1 MKETISLDK
10 LLNMHNEIL
19 SIAQKNENLNDLLA
33 VQDYKNYDVIQIK
46 QKLQLLFKKFQAAKY
61 LNKFPVETI
70 KNSSFVYDVCNT
82 QKQNTTTSYV
92 ENIVENHTDKEIWVT
107 LFYNNTM
114 ILAHKLTKK
123 EAVYFTNTFLLHKT
137 EEKIA
142 ESLEICKTSLQ
153 KIKKSCLVK
162 VWIELK
168 DFLEENM
175 Y

>member
-1 MKETISLDK
+1 MTEIISLDK
-10 LLNMHNEIL
+10 LFSMPNEIL
-19 SIAQKNENLNDLLA
+19 NITKKNENLNDLLA
-33 VQDYKNYDVIQIK
+33 IQDYQNYDVIQIK

-61 LNKFPVETI
+61 LNKFPIEAI
-70 KNSSFVYDVCNT
+70 KNSSFVYDVCNA
-82 QKQNTTTSYV
+82 QKQNTKTSHI
-92 ENIVENHTDKEIWVT
+92 ENAVQNHTDKEIWVT
-107 LFYNNTM
+107 LFYNNIM
-114 ILAHKLTKK
+114 ILANKLTKE
-123 EAVYFTNTFLLHKT
+123 EAVYFINTFLLHKT